1 MKRARPSSTDAER
14 GRPTT
19 ITIEQYRRIVE
30 VRRLR
35 ESTPTDKELARE
47 LGLSVHTIGNAMR
60 GRGIRRYELAL
71 RQESPR

>member
-19 ITIEQYRRIVE
+19 ITLEQCRRIVE

-71 RQESPR
+71 RREET